1 MLTMPSSLFK
11 DITKPSHFKVAVA
24 LYSLAD
30 REGTIEISTKQ
41 LSDFCDVSESS
52 LTRAFRDLEEK
63 GYLET
68 ERTRKGFNRFS
79 FNVYRLLRIEPSEG
93 AESRTGKSIRALSVE
108 WGIAEKNQNEA
119 SRPSSNVSDGENTE
133 AVSQS
138 LKDERSTAVKVAD
151 NAIESQVS
159 HKEEEI
165 LRIPS
170 PTGSTPKEFKSPE
183 ENSLK
188 QPQAKK
194 PLSMD
199 PKDFRT
205 RGRRPVESWTTWDV
219 AAEFADRLQKAF
231 PTRPTL
237 INKKRL
243 AKALLPMRSQYGSN
257 AKAEMFL
264 VDLFFLTRANIIA
277 VSREP
282 HLAIGIF
289 LNYFKT
295 DLERA
300 IKSSQKQ
307 VVVGKLIATDG
318 REFEN
323 TIPGRVAYKYHEEK
337 LKASGESWSSAL
349 SS

>member
-24 LYSLAD
+24 LYALAD
-30 REGTIEISTKQ
+30 RDGTINVSTKQ
-41 LSDFCDVSESS
+41 LSDFCEVSESS
-52 LTRAFRDLEEK
+52 LTRAFRELEDK
-63 GYLET
+63 GYLDT
-68 ERTRKGFNRFS
+68 VRTRKGFNRFS
-79 FNVYRLLRIEPSEG
+79 FNVYRLLRIEPAAG

-108 WGIAEKNQNEA
+108 WGITENSQNEGL
-119 SRPSSNVSDGENTE
+119 RPPSNVSDGENTT
-133 AVSQS
+133 AVSLS
-138 LKDERSTAVKVAD
+138 LTDERSTAVKVAD
-151 NAIESQVS
+151 KALDSQVG

-170 PTGSTPKEFKSPE
+170 PTGSTPKEFKSAS
-183 ENSLK
+183 ENSLR
-188 QPQAKK
+188 QPQAEK

-205 RGRRPVESWTTWDV
+205 RGRRPIGSWTTWDV

-243 AKALLPMRSQYGSN
+243 AKALLPMRSKYGSN

-277 VSREP
+277 VSKEP

-295 DLERA
+295 DLDRA
-300 IKSSQKQ
+300 LNVSQHQ
-307 VVVGKLIATDG
+307 IVVGKLIASDG
-318 REFEN
+318 TEFDN
-323 TIPGRVAYKYHEEK
+323 TIPGRAAFKHYEEK
-337 LKASGESWSSAL
+337 LKSSEESLFL
-349 SS
+349 SVSN

>member
-24 LYSLAD
+24 LYTLAD
-30 REGTIEISTKQ
+30 RDGTIDVSTKQ
-41 LSDFCDVSESS
+41 LSDFCEVSESS
-52 LTRAFRDLEEK
+52 LTRAFRELEDK

-68 ERTRKGFNRFS
+68 VRTRKGFNRFS
-79 FNVYRLLRIEPSEG
+79 FNVYRLLKIEPASG
-93 AESRTGKSIRALSVE
+93 AESRTGMSIRALSVE
-108 WGIAEKNQNEA
+108 WGITEKSEYETL
-119 SRPSSNVSDGENTE
+119 RPSSNVSDGEYTT
-133 AVSQS
+133 AVSLS
-138 LKDERSTAVKVAD
+138 LTDERSTAVKVAD
-151 NAIESQVS
+151 KAIDRQVS

-170 PTGSTPKEFKSPE
+170 PTGSTPKEFKSLNQ
-183 ENSLK
+183 NSLK
-188 QPQAKK
+188 QTQAKK

-243 AKALLPMRSQYGSN
+243 AKALLPMRSKYGSN

-264 VDLFFLTRANIIA
+264 VDLFFLTRANILA
-277 VSREP
+277 VSIDP

-295 DLERA
+295 DLKRA
-300 IKSSQKQ
+300 LKCSQNQ
-307 VVVGKLIATDG
+307 IVVGKLVASDG
-318 REFEN
+318 SEFDN
-323 TIPGRVAYKYHEEK
+323 TIPGRAAFKRYEEK
-337 LKASGESWSSAL
+337 LKASDESTFL
-349 SS
+349 SVSN